1 MKKLLLL
8 AAGLAAAT
16 ALRAFAP
23 HPSVLTVKYGDQMLP
38 VVRVVGTDPVVL
50 VDGQEKRIRT
60 VPTYVIQP
68 APGFAGNFVQVRRA
82 SLGAMEIKVVASQE
96 DEATVQ
102 PSSIGPRMGTSYF
115 EAALSARQ
123 ELAHGFVAIVVYAPP
138 RAGRGTA
145 SIFGNSEVIV
155 HDLPP
160 LPAGQEVLVKI
171 SAAVPD
177 GQPNQQYFFQVF
189 DDRGQE
195 VRTSNLDAAWQ
206 YYTLRDRAQLAGV
219 LGIYLEKFAGQNHA
233 AFPVPETMARPVFAG
248 PPPSEGNATAL
259 LAVSEEGHV
268 TEVIVRGVTDP
279 AARKSIIDALGGWLF
294 LPQLKAGVPVPTKIQ
309 VPLQF

>member
-16 ALRAFAP
+16 GLRAFAP

-60 VPTYVIQP
+60 APTYLIQ
-68 APGFAGNFVQVRRA
+68 AVAGFGDNFVQVRRA
-82 SLGAMEIKVVASQE
+82 SLGGMEMKVVASQSDAAE
-96 DEATVQ
+96 GPAA
-102 PSSIGPRMGTSYF
+102 SMGPRFGTAYF
-115 EAALSARQ
+115 EAALSAKQ
-123 ELAHGFVAIVVYAPP
+123 AIAHGFVAIVVFSPHNLS
-138 RAGRGTA
+138 GDA
-145 SIFGNSEVIV
+145 SQFNRSEIIV
-155 HDLPP
+155 HELPP
-160 LPAGQEVLVKI
+160 LPAGQDVVVKI
-171 SAAVPD
+171 SAPIPE

-189 DDRGQE
+189 DDGGRE
-195 VRTSNLDAAWQ
+195 VLSSKMDSAWQ
-206 YYTLRDRAQLAGV
+206 YYTMRDRVQLAGV
-219 LGIYLEKFAGQNHA
+219 IGRYLEKFAGQNHA
-233 AFPVPETMARPVFAG
+233 AVPVPDTLARPVFTG
-248 PPPSEGNATAL
+248 PAPVGQATAML
-259 LAVSEEGHV
+259 SVSAEGQV
-268 TEVIVRGVTDP
+268 TEVIVRGVADP